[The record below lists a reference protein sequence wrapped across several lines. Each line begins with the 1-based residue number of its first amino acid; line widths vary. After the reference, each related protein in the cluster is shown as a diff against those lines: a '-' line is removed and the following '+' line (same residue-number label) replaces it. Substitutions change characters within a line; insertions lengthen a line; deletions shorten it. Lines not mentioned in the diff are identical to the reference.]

1 MVLLAHLPDLNKSVG
16 CVNNTLF
23 LFGEKDMTLSTI
35 LLLKL
40 FLNFQSLEN
49 LNRGIVNP
57 IYSKCIKVERNLD
70 DSFKEDEDEDEAI
83 EEEGEDNEGKHC
95 IRLK

>member
-1 MVLLAHLPDLNKSVG
+1 
-16 CVNNTLF
+16 
-23 LFGEKDMTLSTI
+23 MTLSTI

-49 LNRGIVNP
+49 LNRGTVNP

-83 EEEGEDNEGKHC
+83 EEEGEDTEGKHC
-95 IRLK
+95 TTFEMTHG